1 MYLKSLDTAIAAHL
15 REAHKT
21 QAEFAKEMGMSDV
34 TFSRKR
40 RGTNGKEFTL
50 GEVARVAKA
59 VGLTSLD
66 GVMADIERE
75 IVEVA

>member
-15 REAHKT
+15 REEHKT

-50 GEVARVAKA
+50 SEVTRVAKA

-66 GVMADIERE
+66 GLMADIQQEL
-75 IVEVA
+75 VGVA